1 MKKERINIWKNR
13 KHPVEPNSPTLNL
26 LVMEM
31 VQFFNGFE
39 YDDTA
44 IVMAYHDYCVHKNEF
59 TDSGRSLK
67 LAGYPVYFDGIL
79 QHGHILLT
87 TVEAAEKLQN
97 DSETSAC

>member
-13 KHPVEPNSPTLNL
+13 KHPAEVNPKTLSS

-31 VQFFNGFE
+31 VQFFDGFE
-39 YDDTA
+39 YNDTV
-44 IVMAYHDYCVHKNEF
+44 IVMAYHDYCIHKNEF
-59 TDSGRSLK
+59 TASGRSIK
-67 LAGYPVYFDGIL
+67 LACYPVYFDGFL
-79 QHGHILLT
+79 QHGQILLT